1 MKFAYIPIIH
11 ICQRSPISVSIEHAR
26 QILQKTFGFESFRL
40 LQETVIQN
48 VLDKKDQLVL
58 MPTGGGKSLCYQIP
72 ALLLPGTTIVISPL
86 IALMEDQVANL
97 TNNGIQAAFYNS
109 SLDANE
115 SRRTLRKLYNDELD
129 LLYISPER
137 LLTPSFLARIDEL
150 DINLFAI
157 DEAHCVSQWGHDF
170 RKDYADLGR
179 LKQMYPYV
187 PILALTATADI
198 DTRNDIINR
207 LSIENNTYISSF
219 LRENL
224 RYQVLNKHKP
234 MQQIQRFIEQHK
246 NEPGII
252 YCSTRKGVDKVN
264 LQLQALGYES
274 MPYHAGLTFE
284 ERSSAFHA
292 FKHDEINII
301 VATIAFGMGVDK
313 SNIRF
318 VIHYNLPK
326 SIENFYQETGRA
338 GRDGLT
344 ADLLLLYQYSDS
356 MMPFS
361 FIEQLTNEKQR
372 HIEQGKLY
380 AMIHFA
386 EGNSC
391 RQQIMLN
398 YFNETDN
405 TPCGQCDNCLTPLET
420 IDKTVEAQKI
430 LSCIY
435 RLNQNYGMQHVID
448 VLRGANKKKLLEKEH
463 DKLST
468 YGLCKDKKEEE
479 LKHTIQQL
487 IQSGYARQ
495 ALSEFNVLKLTEKA
509 RSLLKGE
516 CDFKATPLRKQLHQS
531 KASGRKVKSA
541 EVTDSGL
548 LSLLKSVRTQLAKKQ
563 DVPPFM
569 IFSDASLVDM
579 SNKQPVDDIEFLE
592 VHGVG
597 QFKVKKYGEIFLK
610 TIASYQEDQND

>member
-1 MKFAYIPIIH
+1 MSII
-11 ICQRSPISVSIEHAR
+11 EAR

-40 LQETVIQN
+40 IQETVIQN
-48 VLDKKDQLVL
+48 VLHKKDQLAL

-97 TNNGIQAAFYNS
+97 SNHGIKAAFYNS
-109 SLDANE
+109 SLDGDT
-115 SRRTLRKLYNDELD
+115 SRNTLRQLYNGELD
-129 LLYISPER
+129 LFYISPER
-137 LLTPSFLARIDEL
+137 LLSPSFLSRIDEL
-150 DINLFAI
+150 NINLFAI

-170 RKDYADLGR
+170 RKDYADLGQ
-179 LKQMYPYV
+179 LKQNYPYI
-187 PILALTATADI
+187 PILALTATADL
-198 DTRNDIINR
+198 DTRKDIIQR
-207 LSIENNTYISSF
+207 LCIEDNTNISSF
-219 LRENL
+219 LRKNL

-234 MQQIQRFIEQHK
+234 LKQIQHFIDQHN

-252 YCSTRKGVDKVN
+252 YCSTRKSVEKVHI
-264 LQLQALGYES
+264 QLQTMGYKT

-284 ERSSAFHA
+284 ERSEAFHA
-292 FKHDEINII
+292 FKHDEIDII

-318 VIHYNLPK
+318 VIHYDLPK

-344 ADLLLLYQYSDS
+344 SDLLLLYQYSDC
-356 MMPFS
+356 MMPLS
-361 FIEQLTNEKQR
+361 FIEQLSDENQQLIEK
-372 HIEQGKLY
+372 GKLF
-380 AMIHFA
+380 AMVQLA
-386 EGNSC
+386 EATSC

-398 YFNETDN
+398 YFNEPDN
-405 TPCGQCDNCLTPLET
+405 QPCGQCDNCLTPVET
-420 IDKTVEAQKI
+420 IDKTIDAQKI

-435 RLNQNYGMQHVID
+435 RLGQNYGMQHVID
-448 VLRGANKKKLLEKEH
+448 VLRSANKKKVLDKQH

-468 YGLCKDKKEEE
+468 YGLCKDQSEET

-487 IQSGYARQ
+487 IQGGLLRQ

-509 RSLLKGE
+509 RPVLKGE
-516 CDFKATPLRKQLHQS
+516 IKFEAAPLRKQLHQS
-531 KASGRKVKSA
+531 KASGRKVKSSQA
-541 EVTDSGL
+541 TDNQL
-548 LSLLKSVRTQLAKKQ
+548 LTLLKSVRTQLAKQQ

-579 SNKQPVDDIEFLE
+579 SNKHPTTESAFLD

-597 QFKVKKYGEIFLK
+597 QFKVKKYSEIFLK
-610 TIASYQEDQND
+610 TIESYLSDKEAENENSEESDDELN